1 MSKEKV
7 IKIVLLGE
15 SGVGKTNL
23 IQVAIGN
30 PFKKDNEITL
40 SSSYYESNIIIQD
53 KKYLYSLW
61 DTAGQEVYRSM
72 NKLFIN
78 DSRIVI
84 IVFAIDDRKSFEEV
98 DFWVNFVRDIL
109 EQGKYIMALVGN
121 KSDLF
126 ENQQIPDEEIKKKG
140 ESLGVKVKITSAAE
154 DSVGFKMFLEELL
167 KDFVKSGIPFKKKR
181 TFNLE
186 WENVEKTDEEKNNN
200 ELDNNRNVSN
210 ARNKKKCC

>member
-7 IKIVLLGE
+7 VKIVLLGE

-126 ENQQIPDEEIKKKG
+126 ENQQIPDEEIKKKA

-154 DSVGFKMFLEELL
+154 NGAIFKLFLEELL
-167 KDFVKSGIPFKKKR
+167 KDYVQEIGELKKEANTFTLKEEKLDEDEKENNKKNNVSNNKTKKKKR
-181 TFNLE
+181 F
-186 WENVEKTDEEKNNN
+186 
-200 ELDNNRNVSN
+200 
-210 ARNKKKCC
+210 C

>member
-140 ESLGVKVKITSAAE
+140 ESLGIKVKITSAAE
-154 DSVGFKMFLEELL
+154 DSIGFKLFLEELL
-167 KDFVKSGIPFKKKR
+167 KDYIKGGFLPNDAK

-186 WENVEKTDEEKNNN
+186 EKKTDENEEENNKKINEVNNN
-200 ELDNNRNVSN
+200 NV
-210 ARNKKKCC
+210 AKKKKRFC